1 MNVPPKAFKLKSQN
15 AQPNAETPPAV
26 SQPPAQPVPPPQNA
40 NGPLKL
46 KSAFVPYKHI
56 PPPSHPPSPPQMPPP
71 AVQPA
76 QQMQP
81 QPQPAPQS
89 ATPQLGGVSQ
99 GRLLI
104 HNRASIV
111 PSVASDPPHAP
122 VMTLRPESSPSG
134 MPKNP
139 ASESFVNVKP
149 ALHKASTYDVPEK
162 YQVPDMSEDLRKIL
176 ENESENYKDQVQSFV
191 DLCEILS
198 KPGWNFADIADYIHM
213 LVRSVNLDVL
223 SIVLTDPSEKGK
235 FCKVISRGYKSAPGP
250 QVVAEWQTAVTSDAT
265 VNWNRLMD
273 MAADKNTKTC
283 AWICREGLHSVG
295 YVPLHDSAKIYGF
308 LFVGAY
314 ENKMPSALASSLLEL
329 CGDRIGI
336 ILESRRSVGTLP
348 ATATGVKIIKD
359 ELLLLSTYLEV
370 LKFSAKLSPE
380 EIVATS
386 EKCLKTLAETKK
398 LLDSFSGKQ

>member
-223 SIVLTDPSEKGK
+223 SIVLTAPSERGR
-235 FCKVISRGYKSAPGP
+235 FCKVISRGYKSAPG
-250 QVVAEWQTAVTSDAT
+250 QQIIAEWQPAVTPDAT
-265 VNWNRLMD
+265 VDWNKLMD
-273 MAADKNTKTC
+273 LAA
-283 AWICREGLHSVG
+283 V
-295 YVPLHDSAKIYGF
+295 F
-308 LFVGAY
+308 
-314 ENKMPSALASSLLEL
+314 
-329 CGDRIGI
+329 
-336 ILESRRSVGTLP
+336 
-348 ATATGVKIIKD
+348 
-359 ELLLLSTYLEV
+359 
-370 LKFSAKLSPE
+370 
-380 EIVATS
+380 
-386 EKCLKTLAETKK
+386 
-398 LLDSFSGKQ
+398 